1 MRKKFSF
8 AAIAAVA
15 ALALSACG
23 GGGTPAASSS
33 GSALDPAKP
42 VTVKVAASPIPHAQI
57 LQFVQD
63 NLTKDSGITLDIVEM
78 DDYITPNTSL
88 QDKSV
93 DANYFQHEPYLK
105 AQSEEKG
112 YKFAHGAG
120 IHLEPI
126 SAYSDKYTS
135 AADIPEGSTIAIT
148 NDASNQVRS
157 LKVLQ
162 DAGVLNNIT
171 DTDTALAIS
180 GGANAEKNPK
190 KFVFN
195 EMNPEV
201 VVQQIKDP
209 KVAAAIVNGNFVLS
223 AKIDLKPIAVES
235 PENNPYANFLVWRE
249 GEETPAIKKL
259 DELLHSAEVKAY
271 IEKTWPDK
279 NVIPAF

>member
-8 AAIAAVA
+8 AALAAVA

-23 GGGTPAASSS
+23 AGSTPAASS
-33 GSALDPAKP
+33 APPLDPAKP
-42 VTVKVAASPIPHAQI
+42 VKITVAASPIPHGKI
-57 LQFVQD
+57 LQYVKD
-63 NLTKDSGITLDIVEM
+63 NLTKDSGIELEIKEV

-93 DANYFQHEPYLK
+93 DANFFQHLPYLE
-105 AQSEEKG
+105 AQSKDKG
-112 YKFAHGAG
+112 YKFAHGEG

-126 SAYSDKYTS
+126 SAYSEKYQN

-162 DAGVLNNIT
+162 DAGVLKDIQ

-180 GGANAEKNPK
+180 GDASADKNPK
-190 KFVFN
+190 KLVFN

-223 AKIDLKPIAVES
+223 AKLDQKPIAVES
-235 PENNPYANFLVWRE
+235 AENNPYANFLVWRD
-249 GEETPAIKKL
+249 GEETPAVKKL
-259 DELLHSAEVKAY
+259 DELLHSPEVKAY

-279 NVIPAF
+279 SVIPAF

>member
-8 AAIAAVA
+8 AALAAVA

-23 GGGTPAASSS
+23 AGSTPAASSAP
-33 GSALDPAKP
+33 ALDPAKP
-42 VTVKVAASPIPHAQI
+42 VKITVAASPIPHSQI
-57 LQFVQD
+57 LKYVKD
-63 NLTKDSGITLDIVEM
+63 NLTKDSGIELEIKEV

-93 DANYFQHEPYLK
+93 DANYFQHEPYLT
-105 AQSEEKG
+105 AQSKDKG
-112 YKFAHGAG
+112 YKFAHGTG
-120 IHLEPI
+120 VHLEPI
-126 SAYSDKYTS
+126 SAFSDKFQN
-135 AADIPEGSTIAIT
+135 AADIPEGSTIAVT
-148 NDASNQVRS
+148 NDASNQARS

-162 DAGVLNNIT
+162 DAGLLKDIQ
-171 DTDTALAIS
+171 DTDTALSIS
-180 GGANAEKNPK
+180 GDANAQKNPK
-190 KFVFN
+190 KLVFN

-209 KVAAAIVNGNFVLS
+209 KVAAAVVNGNFVLT

-235 PENNPYANFLVWRE
+235 AENNPYANFLVWRD

-279 NVIPAF
+279 SVIPAF